1 MPRGDRTGPNG
12 QGPMTGRR
20 MGSCV
25 GNNIPGLDSDSGGR
39 AGFGR
44 GMRNG
49 FFRSFKRGFGRG
61 TGRNVAF
68 KNQNLSSKEVIE
80 RELNVLKS
88 QMEYLESELK
98 KLD

>member
-20 MGSCV
+20 MGNCV
-25 GNNIPGLDSDSGGR
+25 GNNIPGLDSNTGGR

-49 FFRSFKRGFGRG
+49 FGRGFNQGFGRG
-61 TGRNVAF
+61 MGRNFAF
-68 KNQNLSSKEVIE
+68 ENQNLSNKEVIE
-80 RELNVLKS
+80 SELNVLKS